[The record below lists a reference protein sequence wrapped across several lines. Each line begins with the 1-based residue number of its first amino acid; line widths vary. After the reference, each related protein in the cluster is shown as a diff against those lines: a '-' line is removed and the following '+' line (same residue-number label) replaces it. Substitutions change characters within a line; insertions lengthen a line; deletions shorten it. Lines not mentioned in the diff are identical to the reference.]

1 MKLFDILFFSPYHQF
16 HYSRKICCK
25 KIKYLEE
32 SMKKMIAAGAALAV
46 LLTGFAGCKNTK
58 KADGEKVKLEMYYY
72 KQENQEGL
80 KNIVQKFEQ
89 ENPNITIEMLIIPND
104 ADAAMSARAAQGDLP
119 EIMQMQSYSRVKEYA
134 EKGYLVDLSKE
145 EALSKVVASSLPAVT
160 YNGKQYALPM
170 DFAGIGIIYN
180 KDLFAKYNI
189 KAPETYRDLEA
200 ACKTLKANGIVPFAA
215 LLKENWSVGHFIT
228 MIHTALLQE
237 KNITPYQ
244 FVADM
249 NSRKTSYGCVDT
261 DKLFK
266 ILDFYRANMN
276 DNAAEMGGGEQQQS
290 FAKGESAMMV
300 NGLWAYV
307 DAKKLNPDLNAGF
320 IPFPVYNDAKLNKL
334 YADVDST
341 FGVSSQ
347 SKPEEQAAA
356 VKFINWLSTEE
367 AQKLWVSEYK
377 LTSAFQ
383 GGDFTSL
390 GGPFDDLMK
399 SVGAKGSLPWAFSH
413 YPTEVFEDACKN
425 GAQQYMM
432 KSRSAKDVI
441 DTIDAQWKAAAAK

>member
-1 MKLFDILFFSPYHQF
+1 M
-16 HYSRKICCK
+16 K
-25 KIKYLEE
+25 KI
-32 SMKKMIAAGAALAV
+32 IAVASALAV
-46 LLTGFAGCKNTK
+46 LSCGTVFAQNAK
-58 KADGEKVKLEMYYY
+58 KDDSGKVKLEMYYY

-80 KNIVQKFEQ
+80 KNIVKAFEA
-89 ENPNITIEMLIIPND
+89 ENPDISIDMLIIPND
-104 ADAAMSARAAQGDLP
+104 ADAAMSARAAQGALP
-119 EIMQMQSYSRVKEYA
+119 AIMQMQSYSRVKEYA

-145 EALSKVVASSLPAVT
+145 QALSKVVPSSLPAVT

-180 KDLFAKYNI
+180 KDIFKKYHI
-189 KAPETYRDLEA
+189 KTPATYRDLEK
-200 ACKTLKANGIVPFAA
+200 ACKTLKSNNIVPFAA

-237 KNITPYQ
+237 KNISPDK

-249 NSRKTSYGCVDT
+249 NAGKTSYGVVDT
-261 DKLFK
+261 AKLFK
-266 ILDFYRANMN
+266 IMDFYRANMN

-307 DAKKLNPDLNAGF
+307 DAKKLNPKLNAGF
-320 IPFPVYNDAKLNKL
+320 IPFPVYNDEKLNKL

-347 SKPEEQAAA
+347 STKEEQAASI
-356 VKFINWLSTEE
+356 KFINWLSTPK

-377 LTSAFQ
+377 LTNSFK

-399 SVGAKGSLPWAFSH
+399 SVGAKGSLPWAFSQ
-413 YPTEVFEDACKN
+413 YPSEVFEDACKN

-432 KSRSAKDVI
+432 KARSASDVI
-441 DTIDAQWKAAAAK
+441 KTIDAQWQAAAAKK